1 MVSKSSGPST
11 VSYCPQHA
19 MLTARHVNGLSP
31 YNATP
36 DYAHNA
42 EKINTALIK
51 KTPRVNLYFIKQLIA
66 EIRNNTSRA

>member
-1 MVSKSSGPST
+1 MASKSSGPST
-11 VSYCPQHA
+11 ASYCQQHA

-42 EKINTALIK
+42 EKLNTALIK
-51 KTPRVNLYFIKQLIA
+51 TPRYNLYFIKQLIA
-66 EIRNNTSRA
+66 EI